1 MKHRRILVAGTGTAN
16 LKIIREKIELSSD
29 AYRVQF
35 ARSGGECV
43 KKVSKDRYDLVLLEY
58 KLGDRNGVDV
68 IERLRER
75 DINIPLVLLLEEGE
89 KVRGQRALDKGATDY
104 LVKDT
109 EFFRRLPLILE
120 ELIYGRKMVLD
131 IPTVKVIH
139 RESEAD
145 EREIEFPVVT
155 RQGEKARSDIGEKRM
170 PVDQHAL
177 MQEISQTILACSGG
191 PLNLLLERLAEVG
204 CQVFRFKR
212 STIALLDERSGV
224 FRRQVMIGYRGS
236 PEGKS
241 RPGEISRDTI
251 ERLFGARFHVKMV
264 YRNQG
269 DQDVADLLNARVSE
283 RRTQQ
288 RRPPDQW
295 REGDVILVNLN
306 NNMGATSGY
315 ISFDDPGD
323 GMLLTR
329 EMFHNMELYGQAAS
343 FAIENQDRFSLLQ
356 KRTRRMEQLLVS
368 TNIFKL
374 NLKLNELF
382 NEIVWSIKFSS
393 DFNLVALGL
402 ISKKSGNLEIK
413 AVACDDKIKQN
424 RLLEM
429 SFLPKQ
435 LIRVF
440 RDEYRRAKSYL
451 INRPESVFH
460 SFKRV
465 YYGSKL
471 QSSGSR
477 GSWPICGV
485 LLVPIRSRQSKTI
498 GILIAD
504 DPEDSRMPT
513 DDDIHILEILT
524 DQFAIAIDNRHLYV
538 QVKQNSQNTG
548 MSEPETEPDFH
559 ENPTLAIKRMADRI
573 FNRK

>member
-29 AYRVQF
+29 TYRVQF
-35 ARSGGECV
+35 ARSASECV
-43 KKVSKDRYDLVLLEY
+43 KKVSRNRYELVLLEY
-58 KLGDRNGVDV
+58 ELGDRNGVYV
-68 IERLRER
+68 IERLREQK
-75 DINIPLVLLLEEGE
+75 INIPLVLLLEEGE
-89 KVRGQRALDKGATDY
+89 KARGQQALGKGATDY

-120 ELIYGRKMVLD
+120 ELLHGRRTVSN
-131 IPTVKVIH
+131 IPSVKVIH
-139 RESEAD
+139 GESGAD
-145 EREIEFPVVT
+145 ETEIELSVAS
-155 RQGEKARSDIGEKRM
+155 RQGEDTRSDTDGKSTQM
-170 PVDQHAL
+170 DQHAL
-177 MQEISQTILACSGG
+177 MQEISQTILACSGE

-204 CQVFRFKR
+204 CQMFRFNR
-212 STIALLDERSGV
+212 STIALLDERVGV
-224 FRRQVMIGYRGS
+224 FRRQIMIGYRGS
-236 PEGKS
+236 PEGE
-241 RPGEISRDTI
+241 RRTGEISRDII
-251 ERLFGARFHVKMV
+251 ERLFGARFHIKMV
-264 YRNQG
+264 YRNQSSL
-269 DQDVADLLNARVSE
+269 DVADLLNAQVSE

-295 REGDVILVNLN
+295 RKGDVILVNLN
-306 NNMGATSGY
+306 NEMGATSGY
-315 ISFDDPGD
+315 ISFDSPED
-323 GMLLTR
+323 GMILTR
-329 EMFHNMELYGQAAS
+329 ELFHNMELYGQAAS
-343 FAIENQDRFSLLQ
+343 FAIENHHRFSLLE
-356 KRTRRMEQLLVS
+356 KRSRRMEQLLVT

-424 RLLEM
+424 QLLEM

-435 LIRVF
+435 FIRVF
-440 RDEYRRAKSYL
+440 RDEYRRGKSYL
-451 INRPESVFH
+451 VERPESVFR
-460 SFKRV
+460 SFKRL
-465 YYGSKL
+465 YYGSNLHKT
-471 QSSGSR
+471 SAR
-477 GSWPICGV
+477 RSWPIWGV

-504 DPEDSRMPT
+504 DPQGSRMPT
-513 DDDIHILEILT
+513 EDEIHILEILT

-538 QVKQNSQNTG
+538 QAKKNIQNTG
-548 MSEPETEPDFH
+548 KDEVEVEPDFH
-559 ENPTLAIKRMADRI
+559 ENPTLAIKRMAERI

>member
-29 AYRVQF
+29 TYRVQF
-35 ARSGGECV
+35 ARSASECV
-43 KKVSKDRYDLVLLEY
+43 KKVSRNRYELVLLEY
-58 KLGDRNGVDV
+58 ELGDRNGVYV

-75 DINIPLVLLLEEGE
+75 EINIPLVLLLEEGD
-89 KVRGQRALDKGATDY
+89 KARGQQALGKGATDY

-120 ELIYGRKMVLD
+120 ELLHGRKTVSN
-131 IPTVKVIH
+131 IPSVKVIH
-139 RESEAD
+139 GESGAD
-145 EREIEFPVVT
+145 ETEIELSVAS
-155 RQGEKARSDIGEKRM
+155 RQGEDTRSDTDGKSTQM
-170 PVDQHAL
+170 DQHAL
-177 MQEISQTILACSGG
+177 MQEISQTILACSGE

-204 CQVFRFKR
+204 CQMFRFNR
-212 STIALLDERSGV
+212 STIALLDERVGV
-224 FRRQVMIGYRGS
+224 FRRQIMIGYRGS
-236 PEGKS
+236 PEGE
-241 RPGEISRDTI
+241 RRTGEISRDII
-251 ERLFGARFHVKMV
+251 ERLFGARFHIKMV
-264 YRNQG
+264 YRNQSSL
-269 DQDVADLLNARVSE
+269 DVADLLNAQVSE

-295 REGDVILVNLN
+295 RKGDVILVNLN
-306 NNMGATSGY
+306 NEMGATSGY
-315 ISFDDPGD
+315 ISFDSPED
-323 GMLLTR
+323 GMILTR
-329 EMFHNMELYGQAAS
+329 ELFHNMELYGQAAS
-343 FAIENQDRFSLLQ
+343 FAIENHHRFSLLE
-356 KRTRRMEQLLVS
+356 KRSRRMEQLLVT

-424 RLLEM
+424 QLLEM

-435 LIRVF
+435 FIRVF
-440 RDEYRRAKSYL
+440 RDEYRRGKSYL
-451 INRPESVFH
+451 VERPESVFR
-460 SFKRV
+460 SFKRL
-465 YYGSKL
+465 YYGSNL
-471 QSSGSR
+471 QKTSAR
-477 GSWPICGV
+477 GSWPIWGV

-504 DPEDSRMPT
+504 DPQGSRMPT
-513 DDDIHILEILT
+513 EDEIHILEILT

-538 QVKQNSQNTG
+538 QAKKNIQNTG
-548 MSEPETEPDFH
+548 KDEVEVEPDFH
-559 ENPTLAIKRMADRI
+559 ENPTLAIKRMAERI